1 MSRQV
6 TAFAAIASLFIFH
19 FLLGKT
25 LGKTD
30 VAAAEGILVVLVR
43 GLGTLSRDLPPR
55 SAPETFMTSFV
66 AFVVAW

>member
-19 FLLGKT
+19 FL